1 MEHVPDFLHQRV
13 RCSHVDRDPLVKP
26 SCTHN
31 HHGGIVTDGSCPG
44 CVEYAEVLAE
54 DMADYSLDE
63 VLGMDLIVNDTESYQ
78 IMLEGEPEDD

>member
-13 RCSHVDRDPLVKP
+13 RRSHVDSDTLVKP

-44 CVEYAEVLAE
+44 CLEYAEVLAD
-54 DMADYSLDE
+54 DMADYTLDE
-63 VLGMDLIVNDTESYQ
+63 VMGMDVIVNDTEQYQ
-78 IMLEGEPEDD
+78 IMKEGEIEP